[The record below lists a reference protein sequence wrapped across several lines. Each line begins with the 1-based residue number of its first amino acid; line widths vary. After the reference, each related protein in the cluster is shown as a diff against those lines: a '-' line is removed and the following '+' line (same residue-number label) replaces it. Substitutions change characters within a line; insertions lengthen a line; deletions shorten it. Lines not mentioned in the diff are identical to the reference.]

1 MKMKV
6 IGIVIVLTALL
17 LSGCTMTTVDQMY
30 CLPKRSEEYNNLQSA
45 MNEAMLGLEYCAPV
59 SGENQQTVQMTDLDG
74 DGTLEYLLFA
84 RSTAA
89 QPLRI
94 LIFRNADGE
103 YIHVDTIKS
112 NGSEFDQVEY
122 VKMDGSNGMMLVVG
136 RKISDQVSGS
146 LSVYRYTANG
156 IEQIVTTDYRKFIQ
170 TDFNDDGVS
179 ELFVLRAGITEADNG
194 VAEFYTLE
202 NGTVKRSNEVN
213 MSRPVDKLKRII
225 IGKLQGDI
233 PAVFTAST
241 VGESAIVT
249 DIFAVNEDLLTNVTA
264 ANEAGTG
271 LQTIRNYYVYADDID
286 NDGIVELPDLMTPVS
301 ASETMGKHD
310 LIAWY
315 AMSIAG
321 EKIDKIYTY
330 HNFVD
335 GWYFRLDS
343 AWADAVTVS
352 NVGNR
357 YEFFIWDKDSQV
369 SLRVLTIF
377 VSGAQSRVENSM
389 QSGDII
395 LLKTDSM
402 IFTASLDEAARN
414 YNITKEFVMDGFY
427 LIHEDWKTG
436 EM

>member
-1 MKMKV
+1 MKRKAT
-6 IGIVIVLTALL
+6 GIIIALAALL
-17 LSGCTMTTVDQMY
+17 LSGCTMTTIDQMY

-45 MNEAMLGLEYCAPV
+45 INDAMIGLDYCAPA
-59 SGENQQTVQMTDLDG
+59 SGENQQTVQMADLDG

-84 RSTAA
+84 RSAAA

-94 LIFRNADGE
+94 LIFQNIDGD

-122 VKMDGSNGMMLVVG
+122 VKLDSSNGMMLVVG

-146 LSVYRYTANG
+146 LSVYKYTSKG
-156 IEQIVTTDYRKFIQ
+156 IEQIVTTGYRKFIQ
-170 TDFNDDGVS
+170 TDFDNNGIS
-179 ELFVLRAGITEADNG
+179 ELFVLRSGITEADNG

-202 NGTVKRSNEVN
+202 NGIVKRSNEVS

-225 IGKLQGDI
+225 IGKLQDGG

-249 DIFAVNEDLLTNVTA
+249 DIFAFKDDLLTNVTA
-264 ANEAGTG
+264 ANETGTG
-271 LQTIRNYYVYADDID
+271 VQTTRNYYVYADDID

-301 ASETMGKHD
+301 AGEAMGKHD

-343 AWADAVTVS
+343 AWAEAVTVT

-377 VSGAQSRVENSM
+377 ASGVQGREENGM
-389 QSGDII
+389 QNGDII

-402 IFTASLDEAARN
+402 VFTASLDEAAQN